1 MATYKIDWVEVK
13 NPDWKIASLKD
24 ENGIGFTEVSI
35 NRTNKKGEV
44 FPNFDDIQAGRETQG
59 EIWRSDAGKVYLF
72 APKPQTTQGGANRGS
87 GAINKAMDKK
97 AENIAIAQDNKEH
110 AIKEASSMT
119 NAVNLA
125 LAEYGTFSGEEHLR
139 PTLEFLITKYR
150 TWILNHWSIPVEL
163 KPPF

>member
-1 MATYKIDWVEVK
+1 MAKFHIEWVEVK
-13 NPDWKIASLKD
+13 SPEWKI
-24 ENGIGFTEVSI
+24 ISI
-35 NRTNKKGEV
+35 KPE
-44 FPNFDDIQAGRETQG
+44 QG
-59 EIWRSDAGKVYLF
+59 EIITDVSVNKFDKEKKEFPKFDAIMAGQDVEGEFWRSQAGKAYLF
-72 APKPQTTQGGANRGS
+72 APRPQTTQGGANRGFGGIS
-87 GAINKAMDKK
+87 KAMDKK